1 MAGNARAEAAAPT
14 GRQAEIADAADTAAG
29 HQETGTAEAGAGAS
43 TPGAGARAAALG
55 SRALSGLRRHWL
67 ASLLGVAGIGLRVVA
82 QISYHPA
89 LLYVDSVKYLYNAWP
104 AADPLGYNAPLR
116 GILAIGG
123 TLGTVELVQHLLGL
137 AMALGIYVIMLRR
150 GAPRWMSA
158 LAIAP
163 VLLDGYQIQM
173 ETTIMPDVWFEALI
187 VAGIVVLL
195 WKPRITTWTCIA
207 AGVILGT
214 SATVRQVGEILALP
228 AVLFVLFAVP
238 GWRQRLSKAV
248 VIAVA
253 FAVPIVAYCSVSYQE
268 TGHFWLSRNG
278 EEATYGR
285 VADAVD
291 CATLKLPSYEKALCP
306 TKKEQAYG
314 PDWLDH
320 NVASPLR
327 TYVPPAGLTREGV
340 VANFSHH
347 ALRQQPLRILKA
359 FGKDVLKLFALTRH
373 TAPGDTPI
381 SRWQFQSSYPKY
393 LPTINIE
400 GQHQIVLGLRL
411 AAANGPL
418 LYKKLDPSWG
428 GPAQV
433 WTPGAKFLR
442 SYQLDG
448 GYTPGPFFLF
458 CTLIG
463 LIGSLALLRRRT
475 SPERRQLTLACMLF
489 FVSAVSVLLMSD
501 LFEYSWRYE
510 LPAIVTLPP
519 AGLLGLAVLV
529 RYGKRRRAERL
540 AANPAAK
547 ARQLSAKAG

>member
-1 MAGNARAEAAAPT
+1 MAAFGSRLLA
-14 GRQAEIADAADTAAG
+14 GLRQHWLVTLLGAAG
-29 HQETGTAEAGAGAS
+29 IA
-43 TPGAGARAAALG
+43 
-55 SRALSGLRRHWL
+55 
-67 ASLLGVAGIGLRVVA
+67 LRVIA

-116 GILAIGG
+116 GILAVGG
-123 TLGTVELVQHLLGL
+123 TLGTVEAVQHLLGL
-137 AMALGIYVIMLRR
+137 GMAAGIYAVMLRR
-150 GAPRWMSA
+150 GAPRWMGA
-158 LAIAP
+158 IAIAP

-173 ETTIMPDVWFEALI
+173 ESTIMPDVWFEALI
-187 VAGIVVLL
+187 VAGLVVLL
-195 WKPRITTWTCIA
+195 WKPQLTTRILIA
-207 AGVILGT
+207 GGVILGT

-238 GWRQRLSKAV
+238 GWRQRLAKTG
-248 VIAVA
+248 VILVA

-291 CATLKLPSYEKALCP
+291 CATLTLPSYERALCP
-306 TKKEQAYG
+306 TPREQALG
-314 PDWLDH
+314 ADWLDH

-327 TYVPPAGLTREGV
+327 TFVPPAGMTREGV

-347 ALRQQPLRILKA
+347 ALRQQPMRILKA
-359 FGKDVLKLFALTRH
+359 FGQDVIKLFAVSRVTS
-373 TAPGDTPI
+373 PGDTPI
-381 SRWQFQSSYPKY
+381 SRWQFQSTYPRY
-393 LPTINIE
+393 LPTINIDS
-400 GQHQIVLGLRL
+400 QRQIVLGLRL
-411 AAANGPL
+411 SAANGPL

-428 GPAQV
+428 GQAQV

-442 SYQLDG
+442 SYQLGG

-458 CTLIG
+458 CALVG
-463 LIGSLALLRRRT
+463 LAGSLTLVRRRA
-475 SPERRQLTLACMLF
+475 SPARRQLTLACLLF
-489 FVSAVSVLLMSD
+489 FSSAVAVLLMSD

-519 AGLLGLAVLV
+519 AGMLGLAVLI
-529 RYGKRRRAERL
+529 RYGKRRRAQRL
-540 AANPAAK
+540 DAGPAAE
-547 ARQLSAKAG
+547 ARQLSAKAR